1 MEPRCSSEESIVAE
15 GGSGVVL
22 DADSAAA
29 FRCVLPLPFFF
40 DEAFFLFGG
49 ISTDV
54 VRCVEINGL
63 IRTIPRPPEGTT
75 RRRSVE
81 NGKWKM
87 RLRSFR
93 RRAAFAST
101 SCAAEKIRATFDG
114 QWRGRGQR
122 AGKITPKTRDRCLLH
137 FRGRRASKISAS
149 SPQRRIFYQAHIM
162 C

>member
-15 GGSGVVL
+15 GGSGVDL

-29 FRCVLPLPFFF
+29 FRCFLPLPFFF

-63 IRTIPRPPEGTT
+63 IRTIPPLG
-75 RRRSVE
+75 
-81 NGKWKM
+81 GKWKIKWKM
-87 RLRSFR
+87 RLRPFR
-93 RRAAFAST
+93 RRAAYAST

-114 QWRGRGQR
+114 QWARGRGNER
-122 AGKITPKTRDRCLLH
+122 AKLRPRQRDRCLLH
-137 FRGRRASKISAS
+137 FRGRRASKINAS

-162 C
+162 LC